1 MESVEKMWKILWK
14 NKGAALKVIHRGKS
28 FLHRLFL

>member
-28 FLHRLFL
+28 FLYK